1 MDTSVELNNNQRVAI
16 IDCGTNTF
24 NLLVKEKVE
33 GKWKTLFKTKLPVK
47 LGTGG
52 FSENL
57 LMPARMARG
66 IDALY
71 SYKNVIDSLE
81 VKDVRVFATSAV
93 REASNGKDFVARVKK
108 HLNFDMEVIS
118 GDREAELIFEGV
130 VQTTH
135 EIKEDYLIMD
145 IGGGSTEFIFVRDQK
160 PLWRKSYLLGVSRI
174 HGMLNPASRINQDDV
189 NRLRG
194 HLNKELLDL
203 ISFLKENPVKILVG
217 SSGSFDTLFDMYQF
231 GIAEGASKVG
241 EAKGAS
247 KVGEA
252 KGSSK
257 GPSVGPSAKPTLLA
271 PFAEPTE
278 RPFTEPFT
286 EPTERP
292 FTEPFTEPTERP
304 FTAPFTEPTGRPF
317 TEPFTEPTERP
328 FTEPTEGTME
338 HNKRLNE
345 IPFSSYPSIH
355 QWLMGSTLEERL
367 KHPSIPQ
374 MRAEFMPLST
384 YLVKFI
390 LEQSSFNK
398 IYQSEYALKEGVLA
412 HYLS

>member
-1 MDTSVELNNNQRVAI
+1 MDTTVELNENKRVAI

-47 LGTGG
+47 LGAGG
-52 FSENL
+52 FSENVL
-57 LMPARMARG
+57 LPNRMARG

-71 SYKNVIDSLE
+71 SYKNVIDSLG

-93 REASNGKDFVARVKK
+93 REASNGNEFVARVKK

-130 VQTTH
+130 VQTTG
-135 EIKEDYLIMD
+135 ELKEDYLIMD

-160 PLWRKSYLLGVSRI
+160 PLWRKSYLLGVSRL
-174 HGMLNPASRINQDDV
+174 HGMLKPASRINQDDV
-189 NRLRG
+189 NRLRI
-194 HLNKELLDL
+194 HLNKELQDL

-231 GIAEGASKVG
+231 GVAEGASKVG
-241 EAKGAS
+241 EAKGSAKGAS
-247 KVGEA
+247 KVG
-252 KGSSK
+252 
-257 GPSVGPSAKPTLLA
+257 
-271 PFAEPTE
+271 FAEGAFE
-278 RPFTEPFT
+278 EPFK
-286 EPTERP
+286 
-292 FTEPFTEPTERP
+292 
-304 FTAPFTEPTGRPF
+304 
-317 TEPFTEPTERP
+317 
-328 FTEPTEGTME
+328 EPTEGTMD

-355 QWLMGSTLEERL
+355 QWLVGSTLEERL

-374 MRAEFMPLST
+374 MRAEYMPLST
-384 YLVKFI
+384 YLVKFL

-398 IYQSEYALKEGVLA
+398 MYQSEYALKEGVLA

>member
-1 MDTSVELNNNQRVAI
+1 
-16 IDCGTNTF
+16 
-24 NLLVKEKVE
+24 
-33 GKWKTLFKTKLPVK
+33 
-47 LGTGG
+47 
-52 FSENL
+52 
-57 LMPARMARG
+57 
-66 IDALY
+66 
-71 SYKNVIDSLE
+71 

-93 REASNGKDFVARVKK
+93 REASNGNEFVARVKK

-130 VQTTH
+130 VQTTE

-145 IGGGSTEFIFVRDQK
+145 IGGGSTEFIFVRNQK
-160 PLWRKSYLLGVSRI
+160 PLWRKSYLLGVSRL

-189 NRLRG
+189 NRLRS
-194 HLNKELLDL
+194 HLNKELQDL

-231 GIAEGASKVG
+231 GVAEGASKVG
-241 EAKGAS
+241 ETKGSAKGVAQGFAKGVSQDAKQDSVKGAS

-252 KGSSK
+252 KGSAKGASK
-257 GPSVGPSAKPTLLA
+257 VG
-271 PFAEPTE
+271 FAEGAFE
-278 RPFTEPFT
+278 EPFK
-286 EPTERP
+286 
-292 FTEPFTEPTERP
+292 
-304 FTAPFTEPTGRPF
+304 
-317 TEPFTEPTERP
+317 
-328 FTEPTEGTME
+328 EPTEGTMD

-355 QWLMGSTLEERL
+355 QWLVGSTLEERL

-374 MRAEFMPLST
+374 MRAEYMPLST
-384 YLVKFI
+384 YLVKFV

-398 IYQSEYALKEGVLA
+398 MYQSEYALKEGVLA

>member
-1 MDTSVELNNNQRVAI
+1 MDTTVELNENKRVAI

-47 LGTGG
+47 LGAGG
-52 FSENL
+52 FSENVL
-57 LMPARMARG
+57 LPNRMARG

-71 SYKNVIDSLE
+71 SYKNVIDSLG

-93 REASNGKDFVARVKK
+93 REASNGNEFVSRVKK

-130 VQTTH
+130 VQTTE

-160 PLWRKSYLLGVSRI
+160 PLWRKSYLLGVSRL
-174 HGMLNPASRINQDDV
+174 HGMLKPASRINQDDV
-189 NRLRG
+189 NRLRT
-194 HLNKELLDL
+194 HLNKELQDL

-231 GIAEGASKVG
+231 GVAE
-241 EAKGAS
+241 
-247 KVGEA
+247 
-252 KGSSK
+252 GSSK
-257 GPSVGPSAKPTLLA
+257 GPSAKPTLHA
-271 PFAEPTE
+271 
-278 RPFTEPFT
+278 PFT
-286 EPTERP
+286 EPTERS
-292 FTEPFTEPTERP
+292 
-304 FTAPFTEPTGRPF
+304 
-317 TEPFTEPTERP
+317 
-328 FTEPTEGTME
+328 M
-338 HNKRLNE
+338 NLNE
-345 IPFSSYPSIH
+345 IPFNAYPSIH
-355 QWLMGSTLEERL
+355 QWLVGSTLEERL

-374 MRAEFMPLST
+374 MRAEYMPLST
-384 YLVKFI
+384 YLVKFV

-398 IYQSEYALKEGVLA
+398 MYQSEYALKEGVLA

>member
-1 MDTSVELNNNQRVAI
+1 MDTTEELNNNQRVAI

-47 LGTGG
+47 LGAGG

-57 LMPARMARG
+57 LIPARMARG

-71 SYKNVIDSLE
+71 SYKNVIDSLG

-118 GDREAELIFEGV
+118 GDREAEFIFEGV
-130 VQTTH
+130 VQTTGAL
-135 EIKEDYLIMD
+135 KEDYLIMD

-160 PLWRKSYLLGVSRI
+160 PLWRKSYLLGVSRL

-189 NRLRG
+189 NRLRT
-194 HLNKELLDL
+194 HLNKELQDL

-231 GIAEGASKVG
+231 AKAKDAMQDSAKGVAQDAMQDSSKDVSQDAMQDSSKV
-241 EAKGAS
+241 K
-247 KVGEA
+247 
-252 KGSSK
+252 
-257 GPSVGPSAKPTLLA
+257 
-271 PFAEPTE
+271 
-278 RPFTEPFT
+278 
-286 EPTERP
+286 
-292 FTEPFTEPTERP
+292 
-304 FTAPFTEPTGRPF
+304 
-317 TEPFTEPTERP
+317 
-328 FTEPTEGTME
+328 
-338 HNKRLNE
+338 LNE
-345 IPFSSYPSIH
+345 IPFSAYPSVH
-355 QWLMGSTLEERL
+355 QWLVGSTLEERL

-374 MRAEFMPLST
+374 MRAEYMPLST
-384 YLVKFI
+384 YLVKFV

-398 IYQSEYALKEGVLA
+398 MYQSEYALKEGVLA

>member
-1 MDTSVELNNNQRVAI
+1 MDTTEELNNNQRVAI

-66 IDALY
+66 IDALH

-93 REASNGKDFVARVKK
+93 REASNGNEFVARVKK

-130 VQTTH
+130 VQTTE

-160 PLWRKSYLLGVSRI
+160 PLWRKSYLLGVSRL

-203 ISFLKENPVKILVG
+203 ISFLKENPVRVLVG

-231 GIAEGASKVG
+231 AKAKDSAKDASALQDSSKDVSQDASQDSMKDF
-241 EAKGAS
+241 AKG
-247 KVGEA
+247 
-252 KGSSK
+252 
-257 GPSVGPSAKPTLLA
+257 
-271 PFAEPTE
+271 FTE
-278 RPFTEPFT
+278 RSTESSTIGST
-286 EPTERP
+286 ESS
-292 FTEPFTEPTERP
+292 
-304 FTAPFTEPTGRPF
+304 
-317 TEPFTEPTERP
+317 
-328 FTEPTEGTME
+328 M
-338 HNKRLNE
+338 NLND
-345 IPFSSYPSIH
+345 IPFNAYPSIH
-355 QWLMGSTLEERL
+355 QWLVGSTLEERL

-374 MRAEFMPLST
+374 MRAEYMPLST
-384 YLVKFI
+384 YLVKFV

>member
-1 MDTSVELNNNQRVAI
+1 MDTTEELNNNQRVAI

-47 LGTGG
+47 LGAGG
-52 FSENL
+52 FSENV
-57 LMPARMARG
+57 LMPNRMARG
-66 IDALY
+66 LDALY

-93 REASNGKDFVARVKK
+93 REASNGNEFVVRVKK

-130 VQTTH
+130 VQTTQ
-135 EIKEDYLIMD
+135 EIKEDFLIMD

-189 NRLRG
+189 HRLRA
-194 HLNKELLDL
+194 HLNNELQDL
-203 ISFLKENPVKILVG
+203 ISFLKENPVRVLVG

-231 GIAEGASKVG
+231 GVAE
-241 EAKGAS
+241 GAS

-271 PFAEPTE
+271 PFVETTE
-278 RPFTEPFT
+278 RS
-286 EPTERP
+286 
-292 FTEPFTEPTERP
+292 
-304 FTAPFTEPTGRPF
+304 
-317 TEPFTEPTERP
+317 
-328 FTEPTEGTME
+328 M
-338 HNKRLNE
+338 NLNE
-345 IPFSSYPSIH
+345 IPFSAYPSVH
-355 QWLMGSTLEERL
+355 QWLVGSTLEERL

-374 MRAEFMPLST
+374 MRAEYMPLST

>member
-1 MDTSVELNNNQRVAI
+1 MDTTVELNESKRVAI

-47 LGTGG
+47 LGAGG
-52 FSENL
+52 FSENML
-57 LMPARMARG
+57 LPNRMARG

-71 SYKNVIDSLE
+71 SYKNVIDSLG

-93 REASNGKDFVARVKK
+93 REASNGNEFVARVKK

-130 VQTTH
+130 VQITGAL
-135 EIKEDYLIMD
+135 KEDYLIMD

-160 PLWRKSYLLGVSRI
+160 PLWRKSYLLGVSRL
-174 HGMLNPASRINQDDV
+174 HGMLKPASRINQDDV
-189 NRLRG
+189 NRLRT
-194 HLNKELLDL
+194 HLNKELQDL
-203 ISFLKENPVKILVG
+203 ILFLKENPVNILVG

-231 GIAEGASKVG
+231 GVAE
-241 EAKGAS
+241 
-247 KVGEA
+247 
-252 KGSSK
+252 GSSK
-257 GPSVGPSAKPTLLA
+257 GVAQGSSKGPSAKPTLH
-271 PFAEPTE
+271 
-278 RPFTEPFT
+278 
-286 EPTERP
+286 
-292 FTEPFTEPTERP
+292 
-304 FTAPFTEPTGRPF
+304 APFTEPTGRPF
-317 TEPFTEPTERP
+317 TESFK
-328 FTEPTEGTME
+328 EPTEGTMDY
-338 HNKRLNE
+338 NKRLNE

-367 KHPSIPQ
+367 AHPSIPQ
-374 MRAEFMPLST
+374 MRAEYMPLST
-384 YLVKFI
+384 YLVKFV

-398 IYQSEYALKEGVLA
+398 MYQSEYALKEGVLA

>member
-33 GKWKTLFKTKLPVK
+33 GKWKTLFNTKLPVK

-93 REASNGKDFVARVKK
+93 REATNGKDFVARVKK

-130 VQTTH
+130 VQTTQ

-203 ISFLKENPVKILVG
+203 ISFLKENPARVLVG

-231 GIAEGASKVG
+231 GGAKDSPKDASQDS
-241 EAKGAS
+241 AKG
-247 KVGEA
+247 
-252 KGSSK
+252 
-257 GPSVGPSAKPTLLA
+257 
-271 PFAEPTE
+271 FTE
-278 RPFTEPFT
+278 RSTESS
-286 EPTERP
+286 
-292 FTEPFTEPTERP
+292 
-304 FTAPFTEPTGRPF
+304 
-317 TEPFTEPTERP
+317 
-328 FTEPTEGTME
+328 TEGSR
-338 HNKRLNE
+338 KLNE
-345 IPFSSYPSIH
+345 IPFNAYPSIH

-374 MRAEFMPLST
+374 MRAEYMPLST
-384 YLVKFI
+384 YLLKFV
-390 LEQSSFNK
+390 LEQSNFNK

-412 HYLS
+412 HYLN

>member
-1 MDTSVELNNNQRVAI
+1 MEMDTTVELNENKRVAI

-47 LGTGG
+47 LGAGG
-52 FSENL
+52 FSENVL
-57 LMPARMARG
+57 LPNRMARG

-71 SYKNVIDSLE
+71 SYKNVIDSLG

-93 REASNGKDFVARVKK
+93 REASNGNEFVARVKK

-130 VQTTH
+130 VQTTG
-135 EIKEDYLIMD
+135 ELKEDYLIMD

-160 PLWRKSYLLGVSRI
+160 PLWRKSYLLGVSRL
-174 HGMLNPASRINQDDV
+174 HGMLKPASRINQDDV
-189 NRLRG
+189 NRLRT
-194 HLNKELLDL
+194 HLNKELQDL

-231 GIAEGASKVG
+231 AKAKDSAKDASVLQD
-241 EAKGAS
+241 
-247 KVGEA
+247 
-252 KGSSK
+252 SSK
-257 GPSVGPSAKPTLLA
+257 DVSQDASQDSAKV
-271 PFAEPTE
+271 
-278 RPFTEPFT
+278 
-286 EPTERP
+286 
-292 FTEPFTEPTERP
+292 
-304 FTAPFTEPTGRPF
+304 
-317 TEPFTEPTERP
+317 
-328 FTEPTEGTME
+328 
-338 HNKRLNE
+338 NLNE

-355 QWLMGSTLEERL
+355 QWLVGSTLEERL

-374 MRAEFMPLST
+374 MRAEYMPLST
-384 YLVKFI
+384 YLVKFV

-398 IYQSEYALKEGVLA
+398 MYQSEYALKEGVLA

>member
-1 MDTSVELNNNQRVAI
+1 MDTTEELNNNQRVAI

-47 LGTGG
+47 LGEGG
-52 FSENL
+52 FSENVL
-57 LMPARMARG
+57 RPNRMARG
-66 IDALY
+66 LDALY

-93 REASNGKDFVARVKK
+93 REASNGNEFVAKVKK
-108 HLNFDMEVIS
+108 HLNLDMEVIS

-130 VQTTH
+130 VQTTE
-135 EIKEDYLIMD
+135 EIKEDFLIMD

-203 ISFLKENPVKILVG
+203 ISFLKENPVRVLVG

-231 GIAEGASKVG
+231 AKAKDSRKDSSKDVSQDAKQDSRKDSSKDVSQDS
-241 EAKGAS
+241 AKG
-247 KVGEA
+247 
-252 KGSSK
+252 
-257 GPSVGPSAKPTLLA
+257 
-271 PFAEPTE
+271 FTE
-278 RPFTEPFT
+278 RSTESS
-286 EPTERP
+286 
-292 FTEPFTEPTERP
+292 
-304 FTAPFTEPTGRPF
+304 
-317 TEPFTEPTERP
+317 
-328 FTEPTEGTME
+328 TEGSR
-338 HNKRLNE
+338 KLNE

-355 QWLMGSTLEERL
+355 QWLVGSTLEERL

-374 MRAEFMPLST
+374 MRAEYMPLST
-384 YLVKFI
+384 YLVKFV

>member
-1 MDTSVELNNNQRVAI
+1 MDTTVELNNNQRVAI

-33 GKWKTLFKTKLPVK
+33 GKWKTVFKTKLPVK
-47 LGTGG
+47 LGAGG
-52 FSENL
+52 FSENM
-57 LMPARMARG
+57 LMPNRMARG
-66 IDALY
+66 LDALY
-71 SYKNVIDSLE
+71 SYKNVIDSLD

-93 REASNGKDFVARVKK
+93 REASNGKEFVARVKK

-130 VQTTH
+130 VQTTE

-160 PLWRKSYLLGVSRI
+160 PLWRKSYLLGVSRL

-194 HLNKELLDL
+194 HLNKELQDL
-203 ISFLKENPVKILVG
+203 ISFLKENPVRVLVG

-231 GIAEGASKVG
+231 GVAEGSSTAVAQGSV
-241 EAKGAS
+241 KG
-247 KVGEA
+247 VTQ
-252 KGSSK
+252 GSSK
-257 GPSVGPSAKPTLLA
+257 GPSAKPTLLA
-271 PFAEPTE
+271 PFKEPTE
-278 RPFTEPFT
+278 RPFEEPFK
-286 EPTERP
+286 EPTESS
-292 FTEPFTEPTERP
+292 
-304 FTAPFTEPTGRPF
+304 
-317 TEPFTEPTERP
+317 
-328 FTEPTEGTME
+328 M
-338 HNKRLNE
+338 NLNE
-345 IPFSSYPSIH
+345 IPFSAYPSVH
-355 QWLMGSTLEERL
+355 QWLVGSTLEERL

-374 MRAEFMPLST
+374 MRAEYMPLST
-384 YLVKFI
+384 YLVKFV

-398 IYQSEYALKEGVLA
+398 MYQSEYALKEGVLA

>member
-1 MDTSVELNNNQRVAI
+1 MEMDTTVELNENKRVAI

-47 LGTGG
+47 LGAGG
-52 FSENL
+52 FSENVL
-57 LMPARMARG
+57 LPNRMARG

-71 SYKNVIDSLE
+71 SYKNVIDSLG

-93 REASNGKDFVARVKK
+93 REASNGNEFVARVKK

-130 VQTTH
+130 VQTTE

-160 PLWRKSYLLGVSRI
+160 PLWRKSYLLGVSRL

-189 NRLRG
+189 NRLRV
-194 HLNKELLDL
+194 HLNKELQDL

-231 GIAEGASKVG
+231 GVAEGSSKGVAQG
-241 EAKGAS
+241 SVKGVAQGSS
-247 KVGEA
+247 KGVA
-252 KGSSK
+252 QGSSK
-257 GPSVGPSAKPTLLA
+257 GPSVGPSAKPILLA
-271 PFAEPTE
+271 
-278 RPFTEPFT
+278 PFTEPFT
-286 EPTERP
+286 EPTERS
-292 FTEPFTEPTERP
+292 
-304 FTAPFTEPTGRPF
+304 
-317 TEPFTEPTERP
+317 
-328 FTEPTEGTME
+328 M
-338 HNKRLNE
+338 KLNE

-355 QWLMGSTLEERL
+355 QWLVGSTL
-367 KHPSIPQ
+367 
-374 MRAEFMPLST
+374 
-384 YLVKFI
+384 
-390 LEQSSFNK
+390 
-398 IYQSEYALKEGVLA
+398 
-412 HYLS
+412 

>member
-1 MDTSVELNNNQRVAI
+1 MDTTVELNENKRVAI

-47 LGTGG
+47 LGAGG
-52 FSENL
+52 FSENVL
-57 LMPARMARG
+57 LPNRMARG

-71 SYKNVIDSLE
+71 SYKNVIDSLG

-93 REASNGKDFVARVKK
+93 REANNGNEFVARVKK

-130 VQTTH
+130 VQTTG
-135 EIKEDYLIMD
+135 ELKEDYLIMD

-160 PLWRKSYLLGVSRI
+160 PLWRKSYLLGVSRL
-174 HGMLNPASRINQDDV
+174 HGMLKPASRINQDDV
-189 NRLRG
+189 NRLRT
-194 HLNKELLDL
+194 HLNKELQDL

-231 GIAEGASKVG
+231 GVAE
-241 EAKGAS
+241 
-247 KVGEA
+247 
-252 KGSSK
+252 GSSK
-257 GPSVGPSAKPTLLA
+257 GVAQGSSKGPSAKPTLHA
-271 PFAEPTE
+271 
-278 RPFTEPFT
+278 PFT
-286 EPTERP
+286 EPTERS
-292 FTEPFTEPTERP
+292 R
-304 FTAPFTEPTGRPF
+304 
-317 TEPFTEPTERP
+317 
-328 FTEPTEGTME
+328 
-338 HNKRLNE
+338 NLNE

-355 QWLMGSTLEERL
+355 QWLVGSTLEERL

-374 MRAEFMPLST
+374 MRAEYMPLST
-384 YLVKFI
+384 YLVKFV

-398 IYQSEYALKEGVLA
+398 MYQSEYALKEGVLA